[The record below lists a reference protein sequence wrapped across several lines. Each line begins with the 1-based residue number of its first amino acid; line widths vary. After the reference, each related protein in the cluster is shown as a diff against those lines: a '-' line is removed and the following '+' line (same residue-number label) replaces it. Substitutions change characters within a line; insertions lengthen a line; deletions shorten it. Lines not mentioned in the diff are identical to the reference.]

1 MVHFTIYPYYSFSA
15 TIDVKRNLFDL
26 ATDPTDGLLAVIET
40 QGSLENLEVESVCRL
55 YEVGRLR
62 KVDGEDEVG
71 LLAVIETQGS
81 SENKWRVCVGYK
93 IRRLCKVNGEFS
105 FLRCQH
111 LNVHVCLASTVASE

>member
-1 MVHFTIYPYYSFSA
+1 MKGQIYRVIFSHFTNFFVITSRCTNFLYCSFSA

-62 KVDGEDEVG
+62 KVDGEDEV
-71 LLAVIETQGS
+71 
-81 SENKWRVCVGYK
+81 W
-93 IRRLCKVNGEFS
+93 
-105 FLRCQH
+105 QH
-111 LNVHVCLASTVASE
+111 LCMHVCLPFTVASGCWYPILELCNF